1 MAVKSGLSTL
11 VKVDQVLQE
20 PVEHQMVM
28 VVSLLQFLSEMLAS
42 IPMKIH

>member
-11 VKVDQVLQE
+11 VKVDQALQE
-20 PVEHQMVM
+20 PVVHQMAM

>member
-11 VKVDQVLQE
+11 VKVGQVLPE
-20 PVEHQMVM
+20 PAEPQMAM
-28 VVSLLQFLSEMLAS
+28 GESQQQFSSEMLAS